1 MKFTIA
7 FSFLFILML
16 GIAQDPVNSQNY
28 QASNT
33 RLVQWVSQYPVDGIQ
48 KTRSS
53 FLDQVAQFVFGKRN
67 IPKITK
73 PNAILASNPL
83 SFLVMD
89 QGSATLFKVQNNE
102 KRIPKALKK
111 EKFNFPS
118 LVCLCSFSNN
128 EILFTD
134 SRLGKIY
141 VLNEE
146 QKKLK
151 VLNDEL
157 VLRQPTGIAYAAIS
171 KEIWVVETGAHR
183 ISILNEQGERI
194 RTIGKRGAR
203 PGEFNYPT
211 DIWIDKDGK
220 AYVIDAMNFRIQIF
234 DIEGQLI
241 SMFGEAGDA
250 TGYFA
255 RPKGI
260 ATDSFGNIYISDALF
275 HTVQIFDFSGNY
287 LYNFGEQGREK
298 GQFWMPS
305 GIFIDDNNF
314 IYVADSYNSRVQL
327 FQLNRRE

>member
-16 GIAQDPVNSQNY
+16 GNAQESVNSPNY
-28 QASNT
+28 QASDT

-48 KTRSS
+48 KTSSS
-53 FLDQVAQFVFGKRN
+53 FLNQLAQFVFGKKN
-67 IPKITK
+67 VPEITK
-73 PNAILASNPL
+73 PNAILASSPL

-89 QGSATLFKVQNNE
+89 QGSATLFKVENNE
-102 KRIPKALKK
+102 KRIPKILKK
-111 EKFNFPS
+111 KKLNFPS
-118 LVCLCSFSNN
+118 LVSLCSFSNN

-134 SRLGKIY
+134 SRLSQIY
-141 VLNEE
+141 VLNEDQE
-146 QKKLK
+146 KLE
-151 VLNDEL
+151 VLNKEL
-157 VLRQPTGIAYAAIS
+157 ILNQPTGIAYSSIS
-171 KEIWVVETGAHR
+171 KEIWVVETGVHR
-183 ISILNEQGERI
+183 ISILNELGERI

-211 DIWIDKDGK
+211 DIWIDKEGK

-234 DIEGQLI
+234 DVDGKLI

-287 LYNFGEQGREK
+287 LYNFGEQGRDK

-327 FQLNRRE
+327 FQLNRGE